1 MSMYDIVN
9 RKLSIRGE
17 IIRNPVYRFNIS
29 KNEEIVANISEGK
42 KRQIIDIRIHS
53 KDKEGNSTPTPK
65 GVEIPVSMLPEIRRM
80 VNLLEE
86 ACAVRGLSDEFENL
100 EELKGVREVTFA
112 HPSEE
117 EFANILK
124 FYHIRW
130 EYEPRTF
137 PVKWDDTGHVI
148 ESFTPDFYLHDLNLY
163 IELTTMKQSLVTKKN
178 RKVRLLKKLYPE
190 VNIKLFYGKDYKRLI
205 RKYEDGDKKIP

>member
-1 MSMYDIVN
+1 MIN
-9 RKLSIRGE
+9 NNTGGNIL
-17 IIRNPVYRFNIS
+17 NPTYRFSIS
-29 KNEEIVANISEGK
+29 KNEEIVANISGGK

-53 KDKEGNSTPTPK
+53 KTKDGDLTPTIK

-80 VNLLEE
+80 VILLEE

-100 EELKGVREVTFA
+100 EDLKGVREITFA

-117 EFANILK
+117 EFAKILK
-124 FYHIRW
+124 FYHIKW
-130 EYEPRTF
+130 EYEPKTF
-137 PVKWDDTGHVI
+137 PIKWDEGGNVI
-148 ESFTPDFYLHDLNLY
+148 ESFTPDFYLPDLDLY

-205 RKYEDGDKKIP
+205 RKYEHKDKKIP

>member
-1 MSMYDIVN
+1 MIN
-9 RKLSIRGE
+9 NNTGGNIL
-17 IIRNPVYRFNIS
+17 NPTYRFSIS
-29 KNEEIVANISEGK
+29 KNEEIVANISGGK

-53 KDKEGNSTPTPK
+53 KTKDGDLTPTIK
-65 GVEIPVSMLPEIRRM
+65 GIEIPVSMLPEIRRM
-80 VNLLEE
+80 VILLEE

-100 EELKGVREVTFA
+100 EDLKGVREIIFA

-117 EFANILK
+117 EFAKILK
-124 FYHIRW
+124 FYHIKW
-130 EYEPRTF
+130 EYEPKTF
-137 PVKWDDTGHVI
+137 PIKWDEGGNVI
-148 ESFTPDFYLHDLNLY
+148 ESFTPDFYLPDLDLY

-205 RKYEDGDKKIP
+205 RKYEHKDKKIP

>member
-1 MSMYDIVN
+1 MYDIVN

-29 KNEEIVANISEGK
+29 KNEEVVANISEGK

-53 KDKEGNSTPTPK
+53 KAKEGDSTPTQK

-137 PVKWDDTGHVI
+137 PVKWDDAGHVI

-205 RKYEDGDKKIP
+205 RKYENGDKKIP